1 MNDINIPELTT
12 LCYMEREG
20 AYLMMH
26 RTKKEKD
33 INKDKWIGVGGHFEY
48 GESPDECLLREVY
61 EETGLTVLHPRLCG
75 IKDWCDGGRR
85 YVVLLYSAERFS
97 GTLRASREG
106 AVSWVSLA
114 DLPKLRLADDM
125 QKLLEV
131 FLREEL
137 SEFFY
142 RREDGDWAA
151 ELK

>member
-1 MNDINIPELTT
+1 MRSTEAVEFTNMCMIRDGDRVLVQDRLDPAWP
-12 LCYMEREG
+12 G
-20 AYLMMH
+20 AAFP
-26 RTKKEKD
+26 
-33 INKDKWIGVGGHFEY
+33 GGHVET
-48 GESPDECLLREVY
+48 GESFTDAVIREVY
-61 EETGLTVLHPRLCG
+61 EEPGLTVLHPRLCG

-97 GTLRASREG
+97 GTLRASQEG

>member
-1 MNDINIPELTT
+1 MRSTEAVEFTNMCMIRDGDRVLVQDRLDPAWP
-12 LCYMEREG
+12 G
-20 AYLMMH
+20 AAFP
-26 RTKKEKD
+26 
-33 INKDKWIGVGGHFEY
+33 GGHVET
-48 GESPDECLLREVY
+48 GESFTDAVIREVY

-97 GTLRASREG
+97 GTLRASQEG

-125 QKLLEV
+125 EKLLEV

-142 RREDGDWAA
+142 RREAGDWAA

>member
-1 MNDINIPELTT
+1 MRSTEAAEFTNMCMIRDGDRVLVQDRADP
-12 LCYMEREG
+12 
-20 AYLMMH
+20 
-26 RTKKEKD
+26 
-33 INKDKWIGVGGHFEY
+33 KWPGVAFPGGHVEA
-48 GESPDECLLREVY
+48 GESFTDAVIREVY

-75 IKDWCDGGRR
+75 IKDWCGEGRR

-114 DLPKLRLADDM
+114 DLPKKRLADDM
-125 QKLLEV
+125 EKLLEV

-142 RREDGDWAA
+142 RRKDGDWAA

>member
-1 MNDINIPELTT
+1 MRSTEAVEFTNMCMIRDGDLVLVQDRLDPAWP
-12 LCYMEREG
+12 G
-20 AYLMMH
+20 AAFP
-26 RTKKEKD
+26 
-33 INKDKWIGVGGHFEY
+33 GGHVET
-48 GESPDECLLREVY
+48 GESFTDAVIREVY
-61 EETGLTVLHPRLCG
+61 EETGLIVLHPRLCG

-125 QKLLEV
+125 EKLLEV

-142 RREDGDWAA
+142 RREAGEWAA

>member
-1 MNDINIPELTT
+1 MRSTEAVEFTNMCMIRDGDRVLVQDRLDPAWP
-12 LCYMEREG
+12 G
-20 AYLMMH
+20 AAFP
-26 RTKKEKD
+26 
-33 INKDKWIGVGGHFEY
+33 GGHVET
-48 GESPDECLLREVY
+48 GESFTDAVIREVY
-61 EETGLTVLHPRLCG
+61 EETGLTVFHPRLCG

>member
-1 MNDINIPELTT
+1 MRSTETVEFTNMCMIRDGDRILVQDRVDP
-12 LCYMEREG
+12 
-20 AYLMMH
+20 
-26 RTKKEKD
+26 
-33 INKDKWIGVGGHFEY
+33 KWPGVTFPGGHVEA
-48 GESPDECLLREVY
+48 GESFTDAVIREVY

-75 IKDWCDGGRR
+75 IKDWCDGDRR
-85 YVVLLYSAERFS
+85 YVVLLYAAERFS

-125 QKLLEV
+125 GKLLEV

-142 RREDGDWAA
+142 RREAGDWAA

>member
-1 MNDINIPELTT
+1 MRSTEAVEFTNMCMIRDGDRVLVQDRLDPAWP
-12 LCYMEREG
+12 G
-20 AYLMMH
+20 AAFP
-26 RTKKEKD
+26 
-33 INKDKWIGVGGHFEY
+33 GGHVET
-48 GESPDECLLREVY
+48 GESFTDAVIREVY

-97 GTLRASREG
+97 GTLRASQEG

-131 FLREEL
+131 FLREEI

-142 RREDGDWAA
+142 RREAGDWAA